1 MRYQRCAIGVLVFI
15 LLLAGVISS
24 CRPRT
29 VEPTPTP
36 TPTVLP
42 PLPTP
47 TEEEFAQIV
56 AKCQGPS
63 AQGLEKLS
71 ASPEFAGLLY
81 VEGQVIL
88 TGAPDMIELVAKVVG
103 LGDLKDRFDL
113 DRQTAVYLYNT
124 AKTVQQ
130 VTCEAN
136 MVGSSYNVWADP
148 NYHLSPAQ
156 WIGGGSPWTQN
167 GKWVGEEGGGQ
178 GHTMGLQF
186 WQFQQQWAFGSQG
199 IRLLD
204 GNGARRGQE
213 TGAGTRIVIFDTSP
227 FDGAGWTDGRCNG
240 CSIQELVGD
249 ASAFPGV
256 SMTLTVSH
264 QIDLIPAPTCP
275 GTDQNDPARRSLE
288 SRDISNHGLFV
299 AGLAHAVAPASE
311 IYLVRVLEDD
321 GCGTL
326 YQIVK
331 GIDTF
336 TEEILATEKTLR
348 STILNL
354 SLGVH
359 KTDRDTDFG
368 LPGDIVSLEAVL
380 DWASAQG
387 AVIVAAA
394 GNDSYETPA
403 KDPRVME
410 LPAGYPFVAGVA
422 ASSSLR
428 ARGCFSNANKAA
440 DPLDVAAPGG
450 DGLYLDEQQPC
461 AVPDCTKNSF
471 FCLISMVYKPEPGY
485 AYWVGTSFAAPLYS
499 GQRALLF
506 ERAAAA
512 GIVTPEIEDYTCSSP
527 DETLPNG
534 IADWAKVYEVQCP

>member
-1 MRYQRCAIGVLVFI
+1 MMHYKRCAIGVLVLA
-15 LLLAGVISS
+15 LLLAGIISS
-24 CRPRT
+24 CRPPT
-29 VEPTPTP
+29 AEPTPTP

-42 PLPTP
+42 PPPTP
-47 TEEEFAQIV
+47 TEEEFAQVV

-63 AQGLEKLS
+63 AQGLEKLN
-71 ASPEFAGLLY
+71 ASSEFAGLLY
-81 VEGQVIL
+81 VENQVVL
-88 TGAPDMIELVAKVVG
+88 TGAPNMIELVAKIVG

-113 DRQTAVYLYNT
+113 DGQTAVYLYNT

-136 MVGSSYNVWADP
+136 MVGPSYNVWADP

-167 GKWVGEEGGGQ
+167 GNWVGNQPGGGQ
-178 GHTMGLQF
+178 GSATGREF
-186 WQFQQQWAFGSQG
+186 REQWAFGPRG
-199 IRLLD
+199 IRLLN
-204 GNGARRGQE
+204 GNGMRWGQE
-213 TGAGTRIVIFDTSP
+213 MGKGTRIAIFDTSP
-227 FDGAGWTDGRCNG
+227 FSETKWIDNKCDH
-240 CSIQELVGD
+240 CSIQSLTDG
-249 ASAFPGV
+249 ASVFAGV
-256 SMTLTVSH
+256 SMTLTVWH

-275 GTDQNDPARRSLE
+275 GTSRNDPARRSLE
-288 SRDISNHGLFV
+288 SQDISNHGLFI

-331 GIDTF
+331 GIHVF
-336 TEEILATEKTLR
+336 AQEILGAAGTLHG
-348 STILNL
+348 TILNL

-368 LPGDIVSLEAVL
+368 LPGNIASLEAVL
-380 DWASAQG
+380 DWASDQG
-387 AVIVAAA
+387 AIIVAAA

-428 ARGCFSNANKAA
+428 ARGCFSNANEAA

-450 DGLYLDEQQPC
+450 DGLYLDTKQPC
-461 AVPDCTKNSF
+461 AVPDCTKNSV
-471 FCLISMVYKPEPGY
+471 FCLISMIYKPEPGY

-506 ERAAAA
+506 EREAAA
-512 GIVTPEIEDYTCSSP
+512 GIVTPEIEDYTCSSS

-534 IADWAKVYEVQCP
+534 IADWARASGVQCP